1 MPGYFDSSVV
11 LSLLLGDRYA
21 ARAHDLWHAEL
32 DRVSSVL
39 LEIECRTVLRRLP
52 PARLPERHRRIAE
65 QRLRLALEEV
75 TIKPVGDDIV
85 AVVRDTPSLGGCRTL
100 DAVHL
105 ATALYFRTAADA
117 DLWVYTFDLS
127 MAELARRLGFR
138 VSSV

>member
-11 LSLLLGDRYA
+11 LSLLLGDQHA

-52 PARLPERHRRIAE
+52 APRLPETQRRIAE
-65 QRLRLALEEV
+65 QRLTLALEEV

-85 AVVRDTPSLGGCRTL
+85 AVVRDTQSLGGCRTL

-105 ATALYFRTAADA
+105 ATALYFRAAADA
-117 DLWVYTFDLS
+117 DLWVHTFDLS

>member
-11 LSLLLGDRYA
+11 LSLLLGDQHA
-21 ARAHDLWHAEL
+21 AQALELWHAEL

-52 PARLPERHRRIAE
+52 AAELPDRQRRIAE
-65 QRLRLALEEV
+65 QRLALALEEV
-75 TIKPVGDDIV
+75 TLKPVGDDIV
-85 AVVRDTPSLGGCRTL
+85 AVVRETHSLGGCRTL

-105 ATALYFRTAADA
+105 ATALYFRAAAEA
-117 DLWVYTFDLS
+117 DFRVYTFDLS

-138 VSSV
+138 VSSF